1 MNFMTYVTEWDISPL
16 RKDVLLDGTDK
27 ENVRWWMTDKEN
39 VRWWMINEVTYS
51 QFECTVS
58 PFYTIELIVAVW

>member
-16 RKDVLLDGTDK
+16 RKDVLLDG
-27 ENVRWWMTDKEN
+27 TDKEN